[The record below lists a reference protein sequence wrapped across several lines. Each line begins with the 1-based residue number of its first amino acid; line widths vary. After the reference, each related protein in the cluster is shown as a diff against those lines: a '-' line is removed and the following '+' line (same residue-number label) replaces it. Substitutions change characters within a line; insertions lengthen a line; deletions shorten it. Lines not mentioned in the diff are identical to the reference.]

1 MSKNFEIE
9 YKKYAD
15 SIVPDLWSRIEAGVD
30 AYEESIKDAKA
41 GSEETKTGKIV
52 NIEDYNKKKEV
63 EIKPENEVI
72 SETGSN
78 HVTEEKRKRVR
89 NYKPYIGALA
99 AAACMFLV
107 VVVMKNVISSSNS
120 ATSAE
125 SAAAPAAMDSAPAQM
140 EEAAEPKANAAAE
153 ADAEAADTYEEA
165 EEAYDVSSEYSADTT
180 ADENAEYEAADE
192 NTASETS
199 GTGPAY
205 EEEEAAPMEE
215 APMAEGAATYG
226 PDDLDAEVNGSNTFA
241 VQSTKEGSNKRKAE
255 DRKLNSDEDEIKL
268 VCEPADL
275 TDIKEEGT
283 FKAKV
288 TDPLESGVKKGDE
301 ITVNLKEEGFESL
314 FNALTDSKSPELTL
328 ILRPEDDGT
337 YTLVSAEIKK

>member
-1 MSKNFEIE
+1 MSKNFETE

-15 SIVPDLWSRIEAGVD
+15 NTVPDLWSRIEAGVD
-30 AYEESIKDAKA
+30 AYEDSIKNET

-63 EIKPENEVI
+63 EIKPENEVR
-72 SETGSN
+72 SEAGSN
-78 HVTEEKRKRVR
+78 RVTEEKRKKVL

-107 VVVMKNVISSSNS
+107 VVIMKNVISSSNS

-125 SAAAPAAMDSAPAQM
+125 SAASPAAMDSAPAQM
-140 EEAAEPKANAAAE
+140 EEAEEPKANAAAE
-153 ADAEAADTYEEA
+153 ADVETADTYEEA
-165 EEAYDVSSEYSADTT
+165 EEAYEVSSEYSADTT

-215 APMAEGAATYG
+215 APMAEGAAAYG

-241 VQSTKEGSNKRKAE
+241 VQSTKEGHNKRKAE
-255 DRKLNSDEDEIKL
+255 ERNQDAKADEIKL
-268 VCEPADL
+268 VCEPEDMSDL
-275 TDIKEEGT
+275 KEEGT

-288 TDPLESGVKKGDE
+288 KYPLESGIKKYTE
-301 ITVNLKEEGFESL
+301 ITVAVKEDTYGSLLK
-314 FNALTDSKSPELTL
+314 ALSDSKSPELTL
-328 ILRPEDDGT
+328 IIRPEDDGT
-337 YTLVSAEIKK
+337 YTLVSVQ